1 MRDLLLGIAALAVP
15 LIVLTLAFIPGGL
28 GFIFDP
34 FWGVVT
40 CVTGAALAMIALGWR
55 VYRRIRPV
63 RAPKTHVAPRMRPS
77 RMPSVEGSE
86 AIRRY
91 KEGRNEPM
99 REGHPRPRA

>member
-15 LIVLTLAFIPGGL
+15 LIVLTLAFTPGGL

-40 CVTGAALAMIALGWR
+40 CLTGAALAMVALGWR

-63 RAPKTHVAPRMRPS
+63 RAPQTPVVPRTQPS
-77 RMPSVEGSE
+77 RMPSIEGSE

-91 KEGRNEPM
+91 REGRSQPM
-99 REGHPRPRA
+99 EEGRPHPRA

>member
-1 MRDLLLGIAALAVP
+1 MRDLLLGGVGLAVP

-40 CVTGAALAMIALGWR
+40 CVTGAALAMLVLGWR
-55 VYRRIRPV
+55 VYRRIRPA
-63 RAPKTHVAPRMRPS
+63 RAPQTPVVPRTRPS

-91 KEGRNEPM
+91 REGRSEPM
-99 REGHPRPRA
+99 REDHPRPRA